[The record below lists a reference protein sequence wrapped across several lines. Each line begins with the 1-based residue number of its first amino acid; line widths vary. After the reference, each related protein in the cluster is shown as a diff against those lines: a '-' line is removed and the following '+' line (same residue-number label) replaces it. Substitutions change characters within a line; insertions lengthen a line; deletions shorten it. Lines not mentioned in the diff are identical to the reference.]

1 MTKEVRLSVSG
12 VDDEVVRR
20 FKQLVI
26 AKYGTLRGFM
36 GKELTEAMRLW
47 VEREENLRKKS
58 EGRKT

>member
-12 VDDEVVRR
+12 VDDEFVRK

-36 GKELTEAMRLW
+36 DEKLTEAMRLW
-47 VEREENLRKKS
+47 VEKEESSKK
-58 EGRKT
+58 E